1 MAEFE
6 LKALITGVDRLSPAL
21 SKMQKKI
28 RGFKRQ
34 AEEASQGGLAL
45 GGGLAAGLTLSLK
58 SYADQENA
66 ATGLKVAMMD
76 ANGEVGKSF
85 QDINKLAI
93 GLGNQLPGTTADFQN
108 MMQMLVRQGIPAE
121 NILGGVGKATA
132 YLAVQLK
139 KTPEA
144 AAEFAAKMQDATG
157 TASEDMMGLFDTIQK
172 AFYLGVDDTNMLSFF
187 TKTSSVLKMVNKDGL
202 QAAQSLAPISVMMD
216 QMGMNGESAGNALR
230 KVIQSGL
237 SVKKIRDVNKIMAR
251 QKLGVQLDFTD
262 GKGSFGG
269 LDNMFRQLAKLRKLT
284 DVKRTGVLK
293 AIFGDDAETLQVVNA
308 LIDKGKDGYD
318 QIQQKMNKQAS
329 LNKRV
334 QAQLGTLSNL
344 WEAMTGTATN
354 GLAAIGGAFS
364 GDAKNI
370 TQWLG
375 ELGEKFTKFA
385 DKNPRVIRG
394 VVGLAAGL
402 AILKLGLMG
411 VGGAISIVSRIMSM
425 TPIGMIATAIALAA
439 GLIITNWDVVGPY
452 FKKLWETIGPYFE
465 AGWELLKKVF
475 AWSPLGMVINNW
487 GPVVKWFQDMWD
499 KLKPII
505 EWFTDSSGDTVDA
518 INSAQWGAG
527 AYDAYG
533 TGIPAR
539 GYTPY
544 SAVDL
549 AQSNNASGATGPNPF
564 MINKASAPKVDGEIK
579 VSFVNSPSGIA
590 PPDIPVGFVAVFN
603 SDEASWHLVEDHR
616 GKTVYDVASGDSLFI
631 SELGPLP
638 ENITWLSPEG
648 EFQKWNGTAWVKDT
662 EAEKLFRIREA
673 EETKNSLMQ
682 VASEHIAPLQDAAD
696 LEIATEEET
705 SLLEAWKKYRVLL
718 NRVDTSTAPDIE
730 WPAIPVME

>member
-21 SKMQKKI
+21 SRMQKKI

-237 SVKKIRDVNKIMAR
+237 SVKKIRDVNKVMAR

-385 DKNPRVIRG
+385 DENPRVIRG

-487 GPVVKWFQDMWD
+487 GPIVKWFQDMWE
-499 KLKPII
+499 KLRPII
-505 EWFTDSSGDTVDA
+505 EWFSDGASDTVA
-518 INSAQWGAG
+518 AANAAQWGAG
-527 AYDAYG
+527 GYGAYG
-533 TGIPAR
+533 TGVASSGYNPYQIKQGTATQPKGTITVEFKGAPQGMSVTDTR
-539 GYTPY
+539 SSGIDVIHDVGYTRI
-544 SAVDL
+544 
-549 AQSNNASGATGPNPF
+549 GRTG
-564 MINKASAPKVDGEIK
+564 MG
-579 VSFVNSPSGIA
+579 G
-590 PPDIPVGFVAVFN
+590 
-603 SDEASWHLVEDHR
+603 
-616 GKTVYDVASGDSLFI
+616 
-631 SELGPLP
+631 
-638 ENITWLSPEG
+638 
-648 EFQKWNGTAWVKDT
+648 
-662 EAEKLFRIREA
+662 
-673 EETKNSLMQ
+673 
-682 VASEHIAPLQDAAD
+682 
-696 LEIATEEET
+696 
-705 SLLEAWKKYRVLL
+705 
-718 NRVDTSTAPDIE
+718 
-730 WPAIPVME
+730 

>member
-58 SYADQENA
+58 SYADQENS

-385 DKNPRVIRG
+385 DENPRVIRG

-411 VGGAISIVSRIMSM
+411 VGSAISIVSRIMSM

-487 GPVVKWFQDMWD
+487 GPIVKWFQDMWE
-499 KLKPII
+499 KLRPII
-505 EWFTDSSGDTVDA
+505 EWFSDGASDTVA
-518 INSAQWGAG
+518 AANAAQWGAG
-527 AYDAYG
+527 GYGAYG
-533 TGIPAR
+533 TGVASSGYNPYQIKQGTATQPKGTITVEFKGAPQGMSVTDTR
-539 GYTPY
+539 SSGIDVIHDVGYTRI
-544 SAVDL
+544 
-549 AQSNNASGATGPNPF
+549 GRTG
-564 MINKASAPKVDGEIK
+564 MG
-579 VSFVNSPSGIA
+579 G
-590 PPDIPVGFVAVFN
+590 
-603 SDEASWHLVEDHR
+603 
-616 GKTVYDVASGDSLFI
+616 
-631 SELGPLP
+631 
-638 ENITWLSPEG
+638 
-648 EFQKWNGTAWVKDT
+648 
-662 EAEKLFRIREA
+662 
-673 EETKNSLMQ
+673 
-682 VASEHIAPLQDAAD
+682 
-696 LEIATEEET
+696 
-705 SLLEAWKKYRVLL
+705 
-718 NRVDTSTAPDIE
+718 
-730 WPAIPVME
+730 

>member
-85 QDINKLAI
+85 QGINKLAI

-237 SVKKIRDVNKIMAR
+237 SVKKIRDVNKVMAR

-385 DKNPRVIRG
+385 DENPRVIRG

-411 VGGAISIVSRIMSM
+411 VGSAISIVSRIMSM

-505 EWFTDSSGDTVDA
+505 EWFTDGASDTVA
-518 INSAQWGAG
+518 AANAAQWGAG
-527 AYDAYG
+527 GYGAYG
-533 TGIPAR
+533 TGVASSGYNPYQIKQGTATQPKGSITVEFKGAPQGMSVTDSR
-539 GYTPY
+539 STGIDVNHDVGYTRI
-544 SAVDL
+544 
-549 AQSNNASGATGPNPF
+549 GRTG
-564 MINKASAPKVDGEIK
+564 MG
-579 VSFVNSPSGIA
+579 G
-590 PPDIPVGFVAVFN
+590 
-603 SDEASWHLVEDHR
+603 
-616 GKTVYDVASGDSLFI
+616 
-631 SELGPLP
+631 
-638 ENITWLSPEG
+638 
-648 EFQKWNGTAWVKDT
+648 
-662 EAEKLFRIREA
+662 
-673 EETKNSLMQ
+673 
-682 VASEHIAPLQDAAD
+682 
-696 LEIATEEET
+696 
-705 SLLEAWKKYRVLL
+705 
-718 NRVDTSTAPDIE
+718 
-730 WPAIPVME
+730 

>member
-293 AIFGDDAETLQVVNA
+293 AIFGDDAETIQVVNA

-318 QIQQKMNKQAS
+318 QTQQKMNKQAS

-385 DKNPRVIRG
+385 DENPRVIRG

-425 TPIGMIATAIALAA
+425 TPIGMIATAIAMAA

-487 GPVVKWFQDMWD
+487 GPIVKWFQDMWE
-499 KLKPII
+499 KLRPII
-505 EWFTDSSGDTVDA
+505 EWFSDGASDTVA
-518 INSAQWGAG
+518 AANAAQWGAG
-527 AYDAYG
+527 GYGAYG
-533 TGIPAR
+533 TGVASSGYNPYQIKQGTATQPKGSITVEFKGAPQGMSVTDSR
-539 GYTPY
+539 STGIDVNHDVGYTRI
-544 SAVDL
+544 
-549 AQSNNASGATGPNPF
+549 GRTG
-564 MINKASAPKVDGEIK
+564 MG
-579 VSFVNSPSGIA
+579 G
-590 PPDIPVGFVAVFN
+590 
-603 SDEASWHLVEDHR
+603 
-616 GKTVYDVASGDSLFI
+616 
-631 SELGPLP
+631 
-638 ENITWLSPEG
+638 
-648 EFQKWNGTAWVKDT
+648 
-662 EAEKLFRIREA
+662 
-673 EETKNSLMQ
+673 
-682 VASEHIAPLQDAAD
+682 
-696 LEIATEEET
+696 
-705 SLLEAWKKYRVLL
+705 
-718 NRVDTSTAPDIE
+718 
-730 WPAIPVME
+730 

>member
-34 AEEASQGGLAL
+34 AEDASQGGLAL

-237 SVKKIRDVNKIMAR
+237 SVKKIRDVNKVMAR
-251 QKLGVQLDFTD
+251 QRLGVQLDFTD

-385 DKNPRVIRG
+385 DENPRVIRG

-487 GPVVKWFQDMWD
+487 GPIVKWFQDMWE
-499 KLKPII
+499 KLRPII
-505 EWFTDSSGDTVDA
+505 EWFSDGASDTVA
-518 INSAQWGAG
+518 AANAAQWGAG
-527 AYDAYG
+527 GYGAYG
-533 TGIPAR
+533 TGVASSGYNPYQIKQGTATQPKGTITVEFKGAPQGMSVTDTR
-539 GYTPY
+539 SSGIDVIHDVGYTRI
-544 SAVDL
+544 
-549 AQSNNASGATGPNPF
+549 GRTG
-564 MINKASAPKVDGEIK
+564 MG
-579 VSFVNSPSGIA
+579 G
-590 PPDIPVGFVAVFN
+590 
-603 SDEASWHLVEDHR
+603 
-616 GKTVYDVASGDSLFI
+616 
-631 SELGPLP
+631 
-638 ENITWLSPEG
+638 
-648 EFQKWNGTAWVKDT
+648 
-662 EAEKLFRIREA
+662 
-673 EETKNSLMQ
+673 
-682 VASEHIAPLQDAAD
+682 
-696 LEIATEEET
+696 
-705 SLLEAWKKYRVLL
+705 
-718 NRVDTSTAPDIE
+718 
-730 WPAIPVME
+730 

>member
-1 MAEFE
+1 MSRKSYPNVNAANQYARDVVRGKIVACQFVIQACQRHLDDLMAE
-6 LKALITGVDRLSPAL
+6 K
-21 SKMQKKI
+21 SKSFRYRFDKDLAERAAKFIQLLPHTK
-28 RGFKRQ
+28 GEWAFKRMPI
-34 AEEASQGGLAL
+34 
-45 GGGLAAGLTLSLK
+45 TLEPWQLFVICCAFGWVNKGSRLRRFR
-58 SYADQENA
+58 
-66 ATGLKVAMMD
+66 
-76 ANGEVGKSF
+76 EVYTEIPRKNGKS
-85 QDINKLAI
+85 AI
-93 GLGNQLPGTTADFQN
+93 SAGVALYCFACDNEFGAEVYSGATTEKQAWEVFRPARL
-108 MMQMLVRQGIPAE
+108 MCKRTPMLTEAFGIE
-121 NILGGVGKATA
+121 VN
-132 YLAVQLK
+132 
-139 KTPEA
+139 
-144 AAEFAAKMQDATG
+144 
-157 TASEDMMGLFDTIQK
+157 
-172 AFYLGVDDTNMLSFF
+172 DTNMLSFF

-370 TQWLG
+370 TQWLR

-385 DKNPRVIRG
+385 DENPRVIRG

-544 SAVDL
+544 PAVDL
-549 AQSNNASGATGPNPF
+549 AQSNNASDATGPNPF
-564 MINKASAPKVDGEIK
+564 MINKAIAPKVDGEIK
-579 VSFVNSPSGIA
+579 VSFMNMPPGMRVTETRSSGI
-590 PPDIPVGFVAVFN
+590 DINHDVGYT
-603 SDEASWHLVEDHR
+603 R
-616 GKTVYDVASGDSLFI
+616 
-631 SELGPLP
+631 
-638 ENITWLSPEG
+638 
-648 EFQKWNGTAWVKDT
+648 
-662 EAEKLFRIREA
+662 FR
-673 EETKNSLMQ
+673 
-682 VASEHIAPLQDAAD
+682 
-696 LEIATEEET
+696 
-705 SLLEAWKKYRVLL
+705 
-718 NRVDTSTAPDIE
+718 
-730 WPAIPVME
+730 

>member
-237 SVKKIRDVNKIMAR
+237 SVKKIRDVNKVMAR
-251 QKLGVQLDFTD
+251 QRLGVQLDFTD

-385 DKNPRVIRG
+385 DENPRVIRG

-411 VGGAISIVSRIMSM
+411 VGSAISIVSRIMSM

-452 FKKLWETIGPYFE
+452 FKKLWETISPYFE

-533 TGIPAR
+533 TGIPPR

-544 SAVDL
+544 P
-549 AQSNNASGATGPNPF
+549 AQSNNASGDTVDAINSAQWGAGAYDAYGTGIPARGYTPYPAVDPAQSNNASDATGPNPF

-579 VSFVNSPSGIA
+579 VSFVNSPPGM
-590 PPDIPVGFVAVFN
+590 
-603 SDEASWHLVEDHR
+603 R
-616 GKTVYDVASGDSLFI
+616 
-631 SELGPLP
+631 
-638 ENITWLSPEG
+638 
-648 EFQKWNGTAWVKDT
+648 
-662 EAEKLFRIREA
+662 
-673 EETKNSLMQ
+673 
-682 VASEHIAPLQDAAD
+682 
-696 LEIATEEET
+696 
-705 SLLEAWKKYRVLL
+705 
-718 NRVDTSTAPDIE
+718 
-730 WPAIPVME
+730 VMETRSSGFDINHDVGYTHIGR

>member
-385 DKNPRVIRG
+385 DENPRVIRG

-527 AYDAYG
+527 GYGAYG
-533 TGIPAR
+533 TGVASSGYNPYQIKQGTATQPKGSITVEFKGAPQGMSVTDSR
-539 GYTPY
+539 STGIDVNHDVGYTRI
-544 SAVDL
+544 
-549 AQSNNASGATGPNPF
+549 GRTG
-564 MINKASAPKVDGEIK
+564 MG
-579 VSFVNSPSGIA
+579 G
-590 PPDIPVGFVAVFN
+590 
-603 SDEASWHLVEDHR
+603 
-616 GKTVYDVASGDSLFI
+616 
-631 SELGPLP
+631 
-638 ENITWLSPEG
+638 
-648 EFQKWNGTAWVKDT
+648 
-662 EAEKLFRIREA
+662 
-673 EETKNSLMQ
+673 
-682 VASEHIAPLQDAAD
+682 
-696 LEIATEEET
+696 
-705 SLLEAWKKYRVLL
+705 
-718 NRVDTSTAPDIE
+718 
-730 WPAIPVME
+730 